1 MNTSTHILASL
12 ALPLCLLAVLTTGCY
27 EDKGHYDYSYQRKLN
42 LVISPDDYR
51 SVSDNEIVFTYD
63 QPTGTDT
70 LHMTYHVQATT
81 ANAQP
86 VPDQELA
93 CSWAS
98 LNNLSDTIFS
108 QSMKLDI
115 VPNHRTDTFFLMRVH
130 DKVTTLDYYKRVRIR
145 TLLPYINNWFVLHTQ
160 NGKQLLGNA
169 VRKGTDI
176 IKTRSMMLFE
186 EHQPEIYSAFDNGK
200 IRDLTFLQMGYG
212 YINSSLINLI
222 AGDELYAFFPYNPQA
237 DLRGWYSQMM
247 PTNSDS
253 KVVTGFTDGNALG
266 GLITDE
272 GKVLYSPGYRI
283 YYNLKCDKGTENY
296 RADFATFFEKKLYI
310 WDNTQKKIFYYNT
323 QDNSRLRPTTRVRM
337 EMYNVA
343 LLTELEPLLF
353 IGERSLQTLT
363 LVTAI
368 GNSWDDKNTYID
380 FIFKHPNNT
389 YVSYSLYPDSGN
401 GKNLPKM
408 EVHLLPALILDENS
422 RILVSREY
430 PNQYFVTRENRLYIY
445 NLSTDEFDMIYEGP
459 AGSYIQDLQ
468 FKSDQAYDSELM
480 KLYEEDYP
488 LENTLGLAFNQP
500 NDTGEIHELLL
511 EKSGDVKTVYKL
523 DGFSTIQKITFALT
537 TQAY

>member
-222 AGDELYAFFPYNPQA
+222 AGDELYAFFP
-237 DLRGWYSQMM
+237 
-247 PTNSDS
+247 T
-253 KVVTGFTDGNALG
+253 T
-266 GLITDE
+266 
-272 GKVLYSPGYRI
+272 
-283 YYNLKCDKGTENY
+283 LK
-296 RADFATFFEKKLYI
+296 
-310 WDNTQKKIFYYNT
+310 Q
-323 QDNSRLRPTTRVRM
+323 
-337 EMYNVA
+337 
-343 LLTELEPLLF
+343 
-353 IGERSLQTLT
+353 
-363 LVTAI
+363 
-368 GNSWDDKNTYID
+368 
-380 FIFKHPNNT
+380 T
-389 YVSYSLYPDSGN
+389 YV
-401 GKNLPKM
+401 
-408 EVHLLPALILDENS
+408 
-422 RILVSREY
+422 
-430 PNQYFVTRENRLYIY
+430 
-445 NLSTDEFDMIYEGP
+445 
-459 AGSYIQDLQ
+459 
-468 FKSDQAYDSELM
+468 
-480 KLYEEDYP
+480 
-488 LENTLGLAFNQP
+488 
-500 NDTGEIHELLL
+500 
-511 EKSGDVKTVYKL
+511 
-523 DGFSTIQKITFALT
+523 DGIAK
-537 TQAY
+537 